1 MFFTHGIILKNWE
14 FCKSQKMLREIRKRS
29 YKAFLTHFRVS
40 WLLFCENLTFCSSSI
55 KLNGK
60 PRYIKG
66 FLGVTHR
73 LHSIALITIFTLHDS
88 SHNTRSRKG
97 DELIMIFSE
106 RLKKEREKRNW
117 SQNDLA
123 EKIHVSRQSVSKW
136 ETGKNYPSIEVL
148 INLSDLFQ
156 ITVDEL
162 LRSDE
167 ELKEKII
174 RESKQLA
181 FPNWKM
187 FFDIVLLI
195 GAFLLVSKLIIFGL
209 NKFAGT
215 DITILKSMP
224 VVSNFL
230 PLALMVI
237 GGIGSDYLKDKYLD

>member
-1 MFFTHGIILKNWE
+1 
-14 FCKSQKMLREIRKRS
+14 
-29 YKAFLTHFRVS
+29 
-40 WLLFCENLTFCSSSI
+40 
-55 KLNGK
+55 
-60 PRYIKG
+60 
-66 FLGVTHR
+66 
-73 LHSIALITIFTLHDS
+73 
-88 SHNTRSRKG
+88 
-97 DELIMIFSE
+97 MIFSE

-181 FPNWKM
+181 FPKRK
-187 FFDIVLLI
+187 IC
-195 GAFLLVSKLIIFGL
+195 
-209 NKFAGT
+209 
-215 DITILKSMP
+215 
-224 VVSNFL
+224 
-230 PLALMVI
+230 
-237 GGIGSDYLKDKYLD
+237 